1 MKRNFFTVFWAVCLI
16 LSINPSPAQ
25 ATSAA
30 AASACADADRVCMI
44 SELQATL
51 PEITEKSW
59 RDIAYRELIKLLAQE
74 GRTTEAITL
83 IDQITNPDTQALS
96 IRGIGMAAAEI
107 NLTPQA
113 MTELFTALRK
123 RADAISQ
130 PAPREIAYTYISM
143 SQVFARLD
151 KDAKTTADAITNPAL
166 KHKALG
172 EMAEIQAERNDG
184 PAALQTLSEIEDAP
198 YRNKASRT
206 VALLLADRSLF
217 KDAYLVTRGMT
228 NPTLKAEALQ
238 YILTKQKPPAS
249 ATHKG
254 ATP

>member
-1 MKRNFFTVFWAVCLI
+1 MKRNFFTVFWAACLI
-16 LSINPSPAQ
+16 LSINPSPAL
-25 ATSAA
+25 ATASPGAA
-30 AASACADADRVCMI
+30 CTEADRACMI
-44 SELQATL
+44 AELQATL
-51 PEITEKSW
+51 PGITEKSW

-74 GRTTEAITL
+74 GRTAEAITL
-83 IDQITNPDTQALS
+83 IDEISNPDTQALS

-107 NLTPQA
+107 NLPPQA
-113 MTELFTALRK
+113 MTDLFKALRT
-123 RADAISQ
+123 RADAITQ

-143 SQVFARLD
+143 SQVFSRLD
-151 KDAKTTADAITNPAL
+151 KEAKETADAIVNPAL

-184 PAALQTLSEIEDAP
+184 AAALQTLTEIDDVP

-206 VALLLADRSLF
+206 IALLLADRGLF
-217 KDAYLVTRGMT
+217 KDAYLATRGMT

-254 ATP
+254 VTPP